1 MAAVH
6 GFKMQAGEYYDKRI
20 CKCTKAYKAKQRRT
34 AAKKVYRD
42 EVRASERY
50 TFFMS
55 NLEGLCVIIQFFVN
69 SLRFRI
75 AVKILIEIVQFP
87 VKVSGFFLGRF
98 IGFL

>member
-50 TFFMS
+50 TFF
-55 NLEGLCVIIQFFVN
+55 NVEVRGIVCYYPVFCKQP
-69 SLRFRI
+69 
-75 AVKILIEIVQFP
+75 AVPDCGQDID
-87 VKVSGFFLGRF
+87 
-98 IGFL
+98 